1 MRPSLF
7 LLLLWVAVICCSS
20 VSAQDSLKKLPAAY
34 KNPDY
39 KIDVKHLT
47 LDLRFDW
54 KKKQAI
60 GIATITFSVLE
71 PIDKITLDAA
81 QLSIESVTLIR
92 GQPLD
97 FDYDGGDRPGG
108 FSITLDKPYPAG
120 ESLAIAIAYHT
131 NYVNESD
138 PNNLWGSFGKGL
150 RFLAPSTSAPLKR
163 KQVWS
168 SGEPDANRYWF
179 PCIESIG
186 DLRTT
191 EHRITVEKPLT
202 AIANGDLVSTQDNPD
217 GTRTFYYKTNQ
228 PYPNY
233 LTVLAVGDYVDVQQR
248 AKKTT
253 LHTFGYP
260 DEKDAI
266 AATTER
272 LPEMLAFFSEMT
284 GVNYPYPQFTQAVV
298 QDYPFPGLNGQHN
311 TVLQSDNMID
321 DFKTHADFL
330 YLWDGIES
338 QGLASQWFGNLVMSK
353 SWEHIWLNQAF
364 TRYADGEFTNHKN
377 GHDEF
382 LLYYHNF
389 DLATVLGDWQSG
401 YRHPIVTPHFDNL
414 SAFTSDNYGK
424 VRGALVL
431 RMLRN
436 ELGDNNWKKV
446 LRHYVKVNFG
456 KQVTTQDLQQSVK
469 VVTGDS
475 MQWFF
480 DQWVYQMGHP
490 FFEVTK
496 TYDPANKTLRL
507 LVKQTQ
513 QLDARDPYPKTD
525 FFRGKV
531 NIEIDNRI
539 AAVTI
544 EAKPENVFDFRCD
557 GAPKFINFDFEKTWI
572 KELKFEKTFEEWC
585 YQSQHS
591 QDLLARVTAIDEL
604 VKIAKKEQTS
614 TATKKQIADTL
625 RDIASGKTYWRF
637 RVYALAQLRAIEP
650 TPSQA
655 TISRLLQLTKDEK
668 PWMRTSALFT
678 LGNSKDPKFEDV
690 YLEALNDH
698 SERVVNAA
706 ANALGKSKSPKAFD
720 ALVKLKDKP
729 SWKSQSLI
737 AALNG
742 LKELGDPR
750 GVAVAY
756 EALAN
761 VQLPRWYLATP
772 IWDYPVAAAE
782 TLVALGKGD
791 TAYAMLYGRFKKS
804 MAENDVNDIFA
815 NTYLLTIIADAR
827 GQEVYDLLG
836 EKFKDDANAML
847 AVTNYETQYQTALKN
862 KTNTKQP

>member
-1 MRPSLF
+1 MRPSFF

-20 VSAQDSLKKLPAAY
+20 VSAQDSIKKLPAAY
-34 KNPDY
+34 KNPVY

-60 GIATITFSVLE
+60 GTATITFSMLE
-71 PIDKITLDAA
+71 PTDKITLDAA
-81 QLSIESVTLIR
+81 QLGIESVKLIS

-108 FSITLDKPYPAG
+108 LSITLDKSHPAG
-120 ESLAIAIAYHT
+120 DSLAIAIAYRT
-131 NYVNESD
+131 KYVNESD

-150 RFLAPSTSAPLKR
+150 RFFGPSTSSPLKR

-168 SGEPDANRYWF
+168 SGEPHGNRYWF

-191 EHRITVEKPLT
+191 DLRITVEKPLT
-202 AIANGDLVSTQDNPD
+202 AIANGDLVATTENPD
-217 GTRTFYYKTNQ
+217 GTRTFSYKTNE

-233 LTVLAVGDYVDVQQR
+233 LTALAVGEYVDVVQYAQ
-248 AKKTT
+248 KTT

-260 DEKDAI
+260 DEKDAVI
-266 AATTER
+266 ATTER
-272 LPEMLAFFSEMT
+272 LPDMVGFFSKMT
-284 GVNYPYPQFTQAVV
+284 GSHYPYAQFTQAVV
-298 QDYPFPGLNGQHN
+298 QDYPFPGLTGQHG

-321 DFKTHADFL
+321 DCKTHADFL

-338 QGLASQWFGNLVMSK
+338 QGLASQWFGNLLVPK
-353 SWEHIWLNQAF
+353 SWEHIWLNPAF
-364 TRYADGEFTNHKN
+364 TRYADGEFTKHKN
-377 GHDEF
+377 GHEEF

-389 DLATVLGDWQSG
+389 DLATILADWQSG

-414 SAFTSDNYGK
+414 SAFTSDNYAK

-436 ELGDNNWKKV
+436 ELGDKNWKKI
-446 LRHYVKVNFG
+446 LHHYVKVNSW

-480 DQWVYQMGHP
+480 DQWIYQMGHP

-507 LVKQTQ
+507 LVKQTR
-513 QLDARDPYPKTD
+513 QLDARDPYPQTE

-531 NIEIDNRI
+531 YIEIDRRI
-539 AAVTI
+539 TTVTI
-544 EAKPENVFDFRCD
+544 EAKPQNVFTFRCD
-557 GAPKFINFDFEKTWI
+557 GAPKLVNFDFEKKWI
-572 KELKFEKTFEEWC
+572 KELKFEKTFEEWR

-604 VKIAKKEQTS
+604 VKIAKNEQTP
-614 TATKKQIADTL
+614 TATQQQIADVL
-625 RDIASGKTYWRF
+625 RDIASGKSYWRF
-637 RVYALAQLRAIEP
+637 RVYALAQLRSIEP
-650 TPSQA
+650 TPSEA
-655 TISRLLQLTKDEK
+655 TIAQLLKLIRDDK

-678 LGNSKDPKFEDV
+678 LGNTEDPKYDSL
-690 YLEALNDH
+690 YLDALRD
-698 SERVVNAA
+698 SSQRVVNAA

-750 GVAVAY
+750 GVTIAY

-782 TLVALGKGD
+782 TLVALGKAD
-791 TAYAMLYGRFKKS
+791 SAYAMLLERFKKS

-827 GQEVYDLLG
+827 GQEVYDLLR

-862 KTNTKQP
+862 KTNTRQP